1 MDPFMCVIYT
11 VILPVVVPVVEAV
24 VVPVVVPEGFSK
36 FQIVVY
42 T

>member
-1 MDPFMCVIYT
+1 MGPFMCVIYT